1 MDNEMMYKL
10 FLNSI
15 HKMSDQELDEALKKS
30 KGFLK
35 ESDYLKLVELIQIE
49 RGKKS

>member
-15 HKMSDQELDEALKKS
+15 HKMSDQEVDEALKKS
-30 KGFLK
+30 KSFLN
-35 ESDYLKLVELIQIE
+35 ETDYLKLAQLIQIE
-49 RGKKS
+49 REKKS